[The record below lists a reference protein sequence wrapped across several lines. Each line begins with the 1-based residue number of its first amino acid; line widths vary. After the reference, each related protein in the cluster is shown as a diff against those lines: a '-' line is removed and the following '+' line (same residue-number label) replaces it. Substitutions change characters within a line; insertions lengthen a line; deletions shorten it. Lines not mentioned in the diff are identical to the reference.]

1 MHLAMTGFAGTPAHA
16 MPKMVCS
23 RTMCSGASQAR
34 ACKAPAE
41 APSNTEQDWHGWVTL
56 TIAPNPGLS
65 PAQKKVIERDYG
77 MRGGTADLKVRKAL
91 AYYTKHRLGL
101 DLDPKARKPEDQH
114 VVLVTAST
122 K

>member
-1 MHLAMTGFAGTPAHA
+1 VLG
-16 MPKMVCS
+16 
-23 RTMCSGASQAR
+23 RLSGASLQG
-34 ACKAPAE
+34 PAE
-41 APSNTEQDWHGWVTL
+41 APSSTDQDWHGWVTL

-101 DLDPKARKPEDQH
+101 DLDPKARRPEDQH
-114 VVLVTAST
+114 VVLVTGSSR
-122 K
+122 